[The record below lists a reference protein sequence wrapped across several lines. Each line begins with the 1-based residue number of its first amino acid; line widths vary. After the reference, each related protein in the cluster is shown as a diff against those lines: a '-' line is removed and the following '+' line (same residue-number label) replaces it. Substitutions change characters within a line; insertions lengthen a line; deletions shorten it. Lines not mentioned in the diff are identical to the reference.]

1 MHRHPHARRFALVS
15 ALFGLA
21 ACEPLTCQGRVVDGL
36 GETPIDQVVVDDV
49 PIFPPLCVGA
59 QSEFNGDVNITQQ
72 AQLDALV
79 DCQRVKGNIFIHDSD
94 DITDLGALAK
104 LERIDQ
110 GYLLVLNNSALT
122 EIALPGLIEVQN
134 GIGAVDNPELVS
146 VLMPGITT
154 LKGDLTL
161 RNNAKLNQLDFKA
174 AQRLNNAV
182 FIINGAGVV
191 TSFGN
196 LILADLPALTSIDGA
211 FDALQVIEGSVDVH
225 ATGLTSFKGLETL
238 TDILN
243 TGGAGTVRTQ
253 IRADK
258 LNPGLS
264 VGIDFNARFDV
275 IPSPNPA
282 LQNFDG
288 LQNLDAIGGDI
299 FIGFNPELE
308 NFVGLDDLATI
319 TGRLFVVGNE
329 NLANFSGLDGDNDGD
344 GNDDGLSAIN
354 GDLFI
359 GVFFDRFG
367 QPKAGGNAGLV
378 DFSGLD
384 SLTTLTGN
392 LTLGFSPA
400 FEDFTGLDRL
410 PAIGG
415 NFTMLG
421 LEPNSFKGALV
432 LTTIG
437 GDLAFGQLFRVDGQP
452 FDPNEAVVENQL
464 ADVTGAVQDPS
475 VKFDSNDGQNGFEAL
490 TTVNGDLVFAFSD
503 FDANAGALRLSD
515 PDTATLA
522 TVGGS
527 LILYGNS
534 NPDSLDGIQGITTLG
549 GFVVNFAVDA
559 FGDLQPFENNGLA
572 DFSALLPGN
581 NGALGAGG
589 LHIGFNDDLDNAAFA
604 TFNNFVN
611 VAGDVTIARVGNQDN
626 LGPTD
631 LNELNITT
639 IGGNLTVC
647 AVKNGDNAP
656 INANLGNLTA
666 LNINATNTI
675 GGDLFV
681 GFCSDLTNTTM
692 NTATVTGTVEFTEL
706 PSLQTLNGLA
716 FNNVG
721 ALQLHDLT
729 DVQTIDIPSLTQ
741 VNGNLEVVR
750 NQQLTAINFTL
761 NTVGGTLRLVELGEL
776 PDLDGL
782 TGLNTV
788 GGDLDIIDCDALEET
803 NGLNQLDEVG
813 GTLRLRRL
821 DSIENDAQLNGVQDL
836 TLNQLQRVGGLEV
849 AQMDLLE
856 DLAGL
861 QSLTEVRGTLL
872 LSANPRLTTLF
883 GLQGITR
890 IGRKLSIIDNPE
902 LTLAFFDDDNQ
913 DRVPDFDDNDGVNNE
928 PEDPDGTFESGL
940 IDALATIGEPII
952 ENGVLIGGQ
961 TGIIE
966 LRNNP
971 ALDEADF
978 LDEVTPN
985 NYEGLF
991 FLCGNDGSVDL
1002 VDADQRLTSFAACPG
1017 AQDGLEFGGGGAE
1030 EPPPDQ

>member
-1 MHRHPHARRFALVS
+1 MPRDLHVRRFALVS

-21 ACEPLTCQGRVVDGL
+21 ACDPLTCQGRVDHQGK
-36 GETPIDQVVVDDV
+36 IVVKDA
-49 PIFPPLCVGA
+49 PFFPPLCVGSA
-59 QSEFNGDVNITQQ
+59 SEFNGDVDVTQQ
-72 AQLDALV
+72 AQLDALA

-94 DITDLGALAK
+94 DITNLGALAK
-104 LERIDQ
+104 LQRIDQ
-110 GYLLVLNNSALT
+110 GYLLVLNNRALT
-122 EIALPGLIEVQN
+122 EVALPGLTEVQN
-134 GIGAVDNPELVS
+134 GIGLIDNPELVR

-154 LKGDLTL
+154 LKGDLTI
-161 RNNAKLNQLDFKA
+161 RNDAKLTQLDFKA

-182 FIINGAGVV
+182 FFISGQNVV

-211 FDALQVIEGSVDVH
+211 FDALQVIEGALDVH
-225 ATGLTSFKGLETL
+225 NTGLTSFKGLENL
-238 TDILN
+238 TQILN
-243 TGGAGTVRTQ
+243 AGGAGTVRTAF
-253 IRADK
+253 RADK

-264 VGIDFNARFDV
+264 VGIDFNDRFDV
-275 IPSPNPA
+275 VPSPNPA
-282 LQNFDG
+282 LRNFDG

-308 NFVGLDDLATI
+308 NFAGLDDLTTI
-319 TGRLFVVGNE
+319 NGRLFVVGNDK
-329 NLANFSGLDGDNDGD
+329 LANFSGLDGDNNGD
-344 GNDDGLSAIN
+344 GNDDGLSTIN

-359 GVFFDRFG
+359 GLFFDRFG
-367 QPKAGGNAGLV
+367 QPKAGGNARLV

-392 LTLGFSPA
+392 LTLAFSPA

-415 NFTMLG
+415 SFTMLG
-421 LEPNSFKGALV
+421 LKPKSFKGALA

-437 GDLAFGQLFRVDGQP
+437 GNLSFGQLFRLDGQP
-452 FDPNEAVVENQL
+452 FDPREAVPENQL
-464 ADVTGAVQDPS
+464 TDVNGVRQDPA
-475 VKFDSNDGQNGFEAL
+475 VKFDSNNGQNGFDAL

-527 LILYGNS
+527 LILYGNK
-534 NPDSLDGIQGITTLG
+534 NPDSLDGIQGITSLG

-581 NGALGAGG
+581 NGSLGAGG
-589 LHIGFNDDLDNAAFA
+589 LHIGFNRDLDNAAFA
-604 TFNNFVN
+604 TFNDFVN
-611 VAGDVTIARVGNQDN
+611 VAGDVTIARVGNQNN

-639 IGGNLTVC
+639 IGGNLTIC

-666 LNINATNTI
+666 LNINATTTI

-681 GFCSDLTNTTM
+681 GFCSNLS
-692 NTATVTGTVEFTEL
+692 NTAMSTAAVAGTVEFTEL
-706 PSLQTLNGLA
+706 PRLQTLNGLN
-716 FNNVG
+716 FNTIG

-729 DVQTIDIPSLTQ
+729 DLATINIPSLTQ
-741 VNGNLEVVR
+741 VDGNLEIVR
-750 NQQLTAINFTL
+750 NRRLTDITFNLAN
-761 NTVGGTLRLVELGEL
+761 VGGNLRLVDLGEL
-776 PDLDGL
+776 PDLDGFS
-782 TGLNTV
+782 GLNTV
-788 GGDLDIIDCDALEET
+788 GGDLDIVDCDALANT
-803 NGLNQLDEVG
+803 NGLNQLDEVV

-821 DSIENDAQLNGVQDL
+821 DTITNQARAGGLQELSF
-836 TLNQLQRVGGLEV
+836 NQLLRVGGLDV
-849 AQMDLLE
+849 AEMNDLE
-856 DLAGL
+856 DLAGF
-861 QSLTEVRGTLL
+861 QTLTEVRGIVSIARNRKLK
-872 LSANPRLTTLF
+872 TLF
-883 GLQGITR
+883 GLQGLTR
-890 IGRKLSIIDNPE
+890 IGRKLSIVDNPV
-902 LTLAFFDDDNQ
+902 LGLAFFDDDNQ
-913 DRVPDFDDNDGVNNE
+913 DREPDRDDGDGNNNE
-928 PEDPDGTFESGL
+928 PEDPDNTFESGL
-940 IDALATIGEPII
+940 LETLATIGEPII

-961 TGIIE
+961 TGVIE

-971 ALDEADF
+971 RLDESSFFDEF
-978 LDEVTPN
+978 IDRLD
-985 NYEGLF
+985 NYEGLI
-991 FLCGNDGSVDL
+991 FLCGNDGSEDR
-1002 VDADQRLTSFAACPG
+1002 VDAARRLTSFAACAS
-1017 AQDGLEFGGGGAE
+1017 AQDGLDFGA